1 MSGAA
6 PRPYSP
12 LQKAVRRGIIWI
24 FALVIA
30 FLGPALSSR
39 FRPWPWDWA
48 AELNGSGAFRDLLM
62 GAVAMGTLCIADLL
76 LGIVL
81 PADRQPRHEWVQ
93 VAALALFVAALLL
106 TLTAAI
112 RWGQLGSGQLDSGS
126 LSNHVWAVLALLGV
140 GIVAELV
147 IGIEE

>member
-1 MSGAA
+1 M
-6 PRPYSP
+6 
-12 LQKAVRRGIIWI
+12 
-24 FALVIA
+24 
-30 FLGPALSSR
+30 
-39 FRPWPWDWA
+39 
-48 AELNGSGAFRDLLM
+48 GS
-62 GAVAMGTLCIADLL
+62 
-76 LGIVL
+76 
-81 PADRQPRHEWVQ
+81 

-112 RWGQLGSGQLDSGS
+112 RWGQLGAGRLDSGS